1 MALTGAKPFLKNI
14 SKEIHSKALA
24 DNTRTILS
32 LKTEQNTCG
41 KNTYRSASVMAGVRR
56 FKRFRHPIEDF
67 LFPLDGVTMRRS
79 PGGSPSSSFVRH
91 RTEYK

>member
-32 LKTEQNTCG
+32 LKTERNTCG
-41 KNTYRSASVMAGVRR
+41 KNTYCKCKHHGESPSFQASNRR
-56 FKRFRHPIEDF
+56 L
-67 LFPLDGVTMRRS
+67 LFPLDGESQDEEGAVVS
-79 PGGSPSSSFVRH
+79 LIVIVCASQNSI
-91 RTEYK
+91 

>member
-32 LKTEQNTCG
+32 LKTESKVHVAITQTEVQAEWQRVRLFKCF
-41 KNTYRSASVMAGVRR
+41 TSTQEFLVFLAGEWRR
-56 FKRFRHPIEDF
+56 
-67 LFPLDGVTMRRS
+67 
-79 PGGSPSSSFVRH
+79 GGSEEVE
-91 RTEYK
+91 T